1 MAGGFALFGGFFTML
16 LAYGVS
22 DKGIIHTLVIML
34 IGLMGGASFFFLL
47 GSKIEHKGK
56 SIPTSDL
63 KMNLAFLGTA
73 GTTYLGYTYYGEG
86 FVDTLIGTLIGFIGG
101 FIIIFIISQIVIGKD
116 SSEKAE
122 DELRAYKETPEYKAN
137 QEKKRKEEKR
147 KEKAQYDAECL
158 RINEVYQEMYDSVDR
173 RNMSEY
179 EIKELRE
186 KIKSRADDHVSYR
199 EKDIVKQYTEDI
211 LAGRM
216 TVIRDVLNNRIG
228 ARRHD
233 E

>member
-1 MAGGFALFGGFFTML
+1 MDALFAIFGGFFTML

-22 DKGIIHTLVIML
+22 DKGIIHTLVMML

-56 SIPTSDL
+56 SISTKDL
-63 KMNLAFLGTA
+63 KMSLAFLGTA

-101 FIIIFIISQIVIGKD
+101 FIIIFIILEIVIGKD
-116 SSEKAE
+116 SSEKDSDRQRQYE
-122 DELRAYKETPEYKAN
+122 DSPEYKAK
-137 QEKKRKEEKR
+137 QEKIEQEEKR
-147 KEKAQYDAECL
+147 KEKAQDDARYL
-158 RINEVYQEMYDSVDR
+158 RIHEVYQEMYDSVDR

-186 KIKSRADDHVSYR
+186 KIKSRARNSVSYH
-199 EKDIVKQYTEDI
+199 DDVVKQYTEDI
-211 LAGRM
+211 LAGRLRV
-216 TVIRDVLNNRIG
+216 THDVLNNRIG
-228 ARRHD
+228 SRRV
-233 E
+233 